1 MTVVLKDA
9 RDRLRD
15 KYGIDLPDHCVSE
28 LLYADD
34 TLLMGSNPQT
44 VQKQLETIVEVG
56 REYGLEMN
64 WEKVELLAAR
74 CQPVLF
80 RPDGQQIPCK
90 ASIKY
95 LGAMVCANGD
105 IDSELGRRIG
115 LARSEFNNL
124 AHVWQHTRISQRDKY
139 NIYLAWVASQLNYGL
154 QTAVLGNVAK
164 KVDAFHARCARNIL
178 GISPSYWSRVSNA
191 SVLQQLDA
199 TPLSRLLLEQQL
211 GYFGKLARR
220 PATCPARQL
229 VFDEDLSLKSADSVK
244 RRGRP
249 RLEWASEVYKTARS
263 LFENE
268 TTFHECILDSA
279 AWRIA
284 IREYCRA

>member
-1 MTVVLKDA
+1 MG
-9 RDRLRD
+9 LRRVRSRVAA
-15 KYGIDLPDHCVSE
+15 H
-28 LLYADD
+28 AD
-34 TLLMGSNPQT
+34 
-44 VQKQLETIVEVG
+44 
-56 REYGLEMN
+56 
-64 WEKVELLAAR
+64 LAAR
-74 CQPVLF
+74 
-80 RPDGQQIPCK
+80 QIQ
-90 ASIKY
+90 Y
-95 LGAMVCANGD
+95 
-105 IDSELGRRIG
+105 
-115 LARSEFNNL
+115 
-124 AHVWQHTRISQRDKY
+124 
-139 NIYLAWVASQLNYGL
+139 IYLACVVSQLTYGL
-154 QTAVLGNVAK
+154 QTAVLGKAAKK

-178 GISPSYWSRVSNA
+178 GISPSYCSRVSNA

-199 TPLSRLLLEQQL
+199 TPLSCLLLAQQL